1 MMNVIQLL
9 PGITLRCFPERR
21 FKRGFLSLQFIRP
34 MCREE
39 NALNGLL
46 PSVLLRGT
54 RQCPDIRAVTARL
67 DDLYGGAVGGSVRR
81 IGDYQAVGLSAGF
94 IDDRFA
100 MTGDRV
106 LEPMLEFC
114 SQLVLDPALEDSLFR
129 RDVVETEKKNLVA
142 TIEASLNNK
151 RQYAVLQLLK
161 LMCREDTTGI
171 PRLGEPEQVEAITPE
186 ALTCHYRKLLETSPM
201 EIFYVGGAGPEQVA
215 QVLRKTLSC
224 LDRKPEALPPQ
235 GPFRDGGNQWKQEE
249 MPVNQGRLCLGF
261 VTPITLRDDRVG
273 AMKVCNGV
281 LGGSMISKLFM
292 VIREQLSLCYDID
305 SEYSGTKGILT
316 VTAGVDSGNFD
327 LVREKVLEQLEACKA
342 GRITEKELLAAKERH
357 ISALK
362 RVYDSG
368 SGMEGYYMGTLLSG
382 LNQTP
387 EEAIAR
393 IQEVTAEQ
401 VAQAAATLRL
411 HTEYYLKGVQE

>member
-1 MMNVIQLL
+1 MIETTQIL
-9 PGITLRCFPERR
+9 PGVTLRVFRDTR
-21 FKRGFLSLQFIRP
+21 FKQGCLSFQFVRNMDP
-34 MCREE
+34 AEAHL
-39 NALNGLL
+39 NALL
-46 PSVLLRGT
+46 PSVMLRAT
-54 RQCPDIRAVTARL
+54 LPHPDMRSISQHL
-67 DDLYGGAVGGSVRR
+67 ENLYGVTLGALVRR

-114 SQLVLDPALEDSLFR
+114 SQLVLDPALEDGLFR

-161 LMCREDTTGI
+161 LMCREDTMGI

-201 EIFYVGGAGPEQVA
+201 EIFYVGGAAPEQVA
-215 QVLRKTLSC
+215 QVLRKALSC
-224 LDRKPEALPPQ
+224 LDRKPEPLPSQ

-342 GRITEKELLAAKERH
+342 GKITEKELLAAKERH

-368 SGMEGYYMGTLLSG
+368 SGMEGY
-382 LNQTP
+382 
-387 EEAIAR
+387 
-393 IQEVTAEQ
+393 
-401 VAQAAATLRL
+401 
-411 HTEYYLKGVQE
+411 